1 MEKNQKGEPTVRAA
15 EPRKDESQRQN
26 GASRGELSQGMSGCN
41 GTEGAPLGYATFP
54 IQSFRLLYSAPDA
67 LKNGTLFEELN
78 LPKGVYKN
86 G

>member
-1 MEKNQKGEPTVRAA
+1 MEKNQNGEPRV
-15 EPRKDESQRQN
+15 
-26 GASRGELSQGMSGCN
+26 RGEQQEMPGSRQGNGQCNTGITGWGCQGN
-41 GTEGAPLGYATFP
+41 DASLLGYATFP
-54 IQSFRLLYSAPDA
+54 IQSFRLLYSAEDA

>member
-1 MEKNQKGEPTVRAA
+1 MEKNQNGEPRVRS
-15 EPRKDESQRQN
+15 ESRVAPGGCQGNERP
-26 GASRGELSQGMSGCN
+26 GGGEGLGLGCQ
-41 GTEGAPLGYATFP
+41 GTEDSPLGYATFP
-54 IQSFRLLYSAPDA
+54 IQSFRLLYSAEDA

>member
-1 MEKNQKGEPTVRAA
+1 MEKNQNGEPRVRSERQGAPGGCQGR
-15 EPRKDESQRQN
+15 EQN
-26 GASRGELSQGMSGCN
+26 GQAGLGWGCQGTGES
-41 GTEGAPLGYATFP
+41 PLGYATFP
-54 IQSFRLLYSAPDA
+54 IQSFRLLYSAEDA

>member
-1 MEKNQKGEPTVRAA
+1 
-15 EPRKDESQRQN
+15 
-26 GASRGELSQGMSGCN
+26 MSGCN